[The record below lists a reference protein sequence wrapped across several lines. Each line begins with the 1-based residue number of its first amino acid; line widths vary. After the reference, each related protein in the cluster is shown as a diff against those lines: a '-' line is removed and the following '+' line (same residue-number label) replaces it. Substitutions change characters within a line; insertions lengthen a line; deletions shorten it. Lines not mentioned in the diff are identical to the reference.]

1 MVGPSSSHTAGAVR
15 IGYIARRLLREE
27 PKRIDLKLHGSF
39 AATGNGHGTIKAIVA
54 GLLGMRE
61 DDMRIPRALD
71 IAKDK
76 KILVDISAV
85 RLKEAHP
92 NSVLINLETDNGD
105 TLEVEG
111 SSIGGGRVVIREIDG
126 LSVNFSG
133 ELPTLIVNHD
143 DQPGHIAEITT
154 ILAQLKLNIAKMQV
168 YRSERGGS
176 AVAVIET
183 DNSIPDCVISWLEG
197 LPGINRVTYINTEE
211 KQ

>member
-1 MVGPSSSHTAGAVR
+1 M
-15 IGYIARRLLREE
+15 
-27 PKRIDLKLHGSF
+27 
-39 AATGNGHGTIKAIVA
+39 
-54 GLLGMRE
+54 
-61 DDMRIPRALD
+61 
-71 IAKDK
+71 
-76 KILVDISAV
+76 
-85 RLKEAHP
+85 
-92 NSVLINLETDNGD
+92 
-105 TLEVEG
+105 
-111 SSIGGGRVVIREIDG
+111 VIREIAG

-176 AVAVIET
+176 AVAGIET